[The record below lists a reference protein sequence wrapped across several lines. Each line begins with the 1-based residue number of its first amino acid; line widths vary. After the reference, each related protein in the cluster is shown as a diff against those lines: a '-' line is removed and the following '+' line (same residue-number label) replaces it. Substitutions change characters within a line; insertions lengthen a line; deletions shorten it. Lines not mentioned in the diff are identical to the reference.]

1 MTITSQSPNLLDILE
16 KIVSH
21 IKDCDNCYDMTMFF
35 NPRTLSEEVRCC
47 CGRTWKILGHLRRD
61 HSDDCSY
68 SEFISAIKWLNN
80 SASISSIK
88 SGKLVLNRPSPSLL
102 SSPSDIIVE
111 QFEKEPEY
119 VAQNSIE
126 YLEL

>member
-21 IKDCDNCYDMTMFF
+21 IKDCDNCYDMTMISD
-35 NPRTLSEEVRCC
+35 PLILSEEVHCS
-47 CGRTWKILGHLRRD
+47 CGKVWEISWHLRRD

-88 SGKLVLNRPSPSLL
+88 SGKLVLNRPSSPSPP
-102 SSPSDIIVE
+102 SPSDIIVE